1 MQDIDDFVESLRKP
15 KKVKNAD
22 KEKSVAKTTKSS
34 TKKVKRKAKVKQEK
48 IENLP
53 VLHRKDGTPV
63 SNTEFKNI
71 LDESVESVYHLLEI
85 NDTDSA
91 TQLLYK
97 RVIQSAYK
105 MLAKIEASMEESTG
119 TRGAYP
125 FNAVATTLRDYIT
138 DLQASMDRGRL
149 AEGIIDNILRPMF
162 LEIASSVVLE
172 ISTIEKEA
180 KLKMSESDFS
190 DFHTNVARQCQQ
202 RIIDVMQRAYTKA
215 KEDTN
220 KAMQR

>member
-15 KKVKNAD
+15 KKVKNVD
-22 KEKSVAKTTKSS
+22 KEVTKSS

-48 IENLP
+48 TENLP

>member
-15 KKVKNAD
+15 KKVKN
-22 KEKSVAKTTKSS
+22 EKPVAKTTKSS
-34 TKKVKRKAKVKQEK
+34 TKKVKRKVEVKQEK
-48 IENLP
+48 TENLP

>member
-1 MQDIDDFVESLRKP
+1 MLPDELVKP
-15 KKVKNAD
+15 KTKRVK
-22 KEKSVAKTTKSS
+22 STKK
-34 TKKVKRKAKVKQEK
+34 TKKVKAEETR
-48 IENLP
+48 LP
-53 VLHRKDGTPV
+53 VVHKKDGTPV
-63 SNTEFKNI
+63 SNIEFKQI
-71 LDESVESVYHLLEI
+71 LDSSIDDVYHLLEI

-91 TQLLYK
+91 TQLMYK

-105 MLAKIEASMEESTG
+105 MLARIENSMNDSTG

-125 FNAVATTLRDYIT
+125 FNAIATTIRDYLT

-149 AEGIIDNILRPMF
+149 AENIIDNILRPMF

-180 KLKMSESDFS
+180 KLKMNESDFA
-190 DFHTNVARQCQQ
+190 DFHTNVTRQCQQ
-202 RIIDVMQRAYTKA
+202 RIIDVMQRSYTKA

>member
-15 KKVKNAD
+15 KKVKN
-22 KEKSVAKTTKSS
+22 EKPVAKATKSS
-34 TKKVKRKAKVKQEK
+34 TKKVRKVKQEK
-48 IENLP
+48 TENLP

>member
-15 KKVKNAD
+15 KKVKNVD
-22 KEKSVAKTTKSS
+22 KEVKTTKSS
-34 TKKVKRKAKVKQEK
+34 TKKVKRKAEVKQEK
-48 IENLP
+48 PKENLP
-53 VLHRKDGTPV
+53 VLHRKDGTLV

>member
-22 KEKSVAKTTKSS
+22 KEKPAKTTKSS

-48 IENLP
+48 TENLP

-105 MLAKIEASMEESTG
+105 MLAKIESSMEESPG

>member
-15 KKVKNAD
+15 KKVKN
-22 KEKSVAKTTKSS
+22 EKPVVKTTKSS
-34 TKKVKRKAKVKQEK
+34 TKKVRKVKQEK
-48 IENLP
+48 TENLP

-105 MLAKIEASMEESTG
+105 MLAKIESSMEESTG

>member
-15 KKVKNAD
+15 KKLKNAD
-22 KEKSVAKTTKSS
+22 KEVTKSS
-34 TKKVKRKAKVKQEK
+34 TKKVKRKAEAKQEK
-48 IENLP
+48 TENLP

-105 MLAKIEASMEESTG
+105 MLAKIESSMEESTG

>member
-15 KKVKNAD
+15 KKLKNAD
-22 KEKSVAKTTKSS
+22 KEVTKSS

-48 IENLP
+48 TENLP

-105 MLAKIEASMEESTG
+105 MLAKIESSMEESTG